1 MEGIGVV
8 MPIENEMLKPQQFLG
23 CPGVLNIAMSA
34 VVVLYGFVGF
44 TGYLQFGDDVR
55 GSLTL
60 NLPRD
65 EV

>member
-1 MEGIGVV
+1 
-8 MPIENEMLKPQQFLG
+8 MPIENEMRKPQQFLG
-23 CPGVLNIAMSA
+23 CPGVLNMAMST

-44 TGYLQFGDDVR
+44 VGYLSFGENVR

-60 NLPRD
+60 NLPED